1 MASAFFSRIRSARF
15 SRLILRNTDDQGLDA
30 TLNVHGNATIDKT
43 EVLRRCRAALIDN
56 SKHGP
61 CTNAQIQNLNSKSR
75 WFVRAVLEMPFP
87 GEIAMR
93 NNTTLFDVESSHEC
107 PTSRVPEVV
116 RTLVGLIGQVK
127 TPEHPDSLPDSPLEE
142 VLVDTEVD
150 GSRYLLI
157 RMPEPIDTNVRLSP
171 REQEIVRMVAKGHP
185 NKVIADVLNIS
196 SWTVCTHL
204 RRIFAKLNVTSRA
217 AMVGRISKIGALNS
231 SRRQD
236 SARFK

>member
-1 MASAFFSRIRSARF
+1 
-15 SRLILRNTDDQGLDA
+15 
-30 TLNVHGNATIDKT
+30 
-43 EVLRRCRAALIDN
+43 
-56 SKHGP
+56 
-61 CTNAQIQNLNSKSR
+61 
-75 WFVRAVLEMPFP
+75 MPFP

-93 NNTTLFDVESSHEC
+93 SSTTLFDVESSHDSEA
-107 PTSRVPEVV
+107 SRVPEAV

-127 TPEHPDSLPDSPLEE
+127 APADPDSFPDCTVEE

-157 RMPEPIDTNVRLSP
+157 RMPEPIDADVRLSP

-231 SRRQD
+231 GRRQEI
-236 SARFK
+236 ARFK